1 MGASK
6 QSGVLR
12 HGGAVRPRGWW
23 RSPLRAAGV
32 VAASATLCATLLAVT
47 TSGAGAATK
56 YPKIPKGPIT
66 FGVSTPLSGAEAADG
81 AFTKI
86 GLDTALS
93 EFDAEHPHGIDGH
106 QVKLEILN
114 DASDVTTAINVA
126 NQLVANKVTAV
137 VTLTTNEAALQD
149 QIDIMRKAGMPV
161 VANLTQLPP
170 GTNAQLSKEF
180 PTLFSPNPSTE
191 AYLTNAGH
199 WIDQKGFKKVAF
211 LNDGITVDTQ
221 AQKSIIAAMGKAK
234 SRIVSQVTISPTSV
248 DDSAA
253 IAKLKASGADLLVV
267 PVTANY
273 GPIWQAILAANWR
286 PTLLVSP
293 GAWYSGFSSM
303 GPLEASAYA
312 YYYNCASS
320 PTETF
325 STTQQAIMDAQ
336 AKATSNLAVNYLTFV
351 ATDSVPLEM
360 LDYAITKENSTSPK
374 AIVAALNGIHRQNFL
389 GFSYSFSPSEHFGLS
404 GPFASAVCHMGP
416 PYAGGAGKVPVKG

>member
-1 MGASK
+1 M
-6 QSGVLR
+6 V
-12 HGGAVRPRGWW
+12 
-23 RSPLRAAGV
+23 
-32 VAASATLCATLLAVT
+32 LCATLLAVT
-47 TSGAGAATK
+47 TSGAGAGTK
-56 YPKIPKGPIT
+56 YPKIPNGPIT
-66 FGVSTPLSGAEAADG
+66 FGISTPLSGAEAPDG

-86 GLDTALS
+86 GFDVALS

-126 NQLVANKVTAV
+126 NQLVANKVAAV
-137 VTLTTNEAALQD
+137 VTLTYNEAAAQD
-149 QIDIMRKAGMPV
+149 QLDIMRKAGMPV
-161 VANLTQLPP
+161 VANLTLPP
-170 GTNAQLSKEF
+170 GSNAQLSKQY
-180 PTLFSPNPSTE
+180 PTLFSPNPSANSYE
-191 AYLTNAGH
+191 AYAGH

-211 LNDGITVDTQ
+211 LNDGVTVDTQ
-221 AQKSIIAAMGKAK
+221 AQSRIIAGMGSAK
-234 SRIVSQVTISPTSV
+234 KRIVAQVSISPTSV

-325 STTQQAIMDAQ
+325 STTQSTIMAAQ

-374 AIVAALNGIHRQNFL
+374 AIVAALDGIHRQNFL
-389 GFSYSFSPSEHFGLS
+389 GFSYNFSPSNHYGLT
-404 GPFASAVCHMGP
+404 GPLASAVCHMGP
-416 PYAGGAGKVPVKG
+416 PYAGGVGKVPVKG